1 MANSTGVG
9 FPTTNLQKG
18 HTFHDLDD
26 GSTYIFI
33 GGDPRLQSSWRLVN
47 GIFNT
52 QPDTTLW
59 GLAQAG
65 ATWFFAPEKAY
76 YGWDGSQ
83 AVQLSNG
90 AEFASIYNSTN
101 SMIFQEDF
109 ISGPLT
115 TGQIGVMGWQAV
127 GGSSL
132 LLTSEANHPGIF
144 QRNTSASANTLTT
157 LSHYFGIATAW
168 EAASYDVRWIV
179 RPNNADANVTWR
191 IGSMSS
197 FVSNPPAFGV
207 YFEKIGAETNWFT
220 VSRLSAVQERQDT
233 GVPIVEGAWYNL
245 RVVVTPLTAKFYL
258 NHVLVAT
265 HTTNIPIFG
274 QAAVQGI
281 NLAAE
286 AKTIDSDFCE
296 VIITGMNR

>member
-47 GIFNT
+47 GVFGS
-52 QPDTTLW
+52 QPDTSQW
-59 GLAQAG
+59 GLQQAG
-65 ATWFFAPEKAY
+65 ATWFLTSDKSY
-76 YGWDGSQ
+76 YGWDGTKII
-83 AVQLSNG
+83 QLANN
-90 AEFASIYNSTN
+90 AEYASIYNSTT

-115 TGQIGVMGWQAV
+115 TGQIGLMGWQAV

-144 QRNTSASANTLTT
+144 QRNTSAVANTVTT

-168 EAASYDVRWIV
+168 EATTYEVRWIV
-179 RPNNADANVTWR
+179 RPNNTDANATWR
-191 IGSMSS
+191 FGSMSS

-220 VSRLSAVQERQDT
+220 VSRVSAVQERQDT
-233 GVPIVEGAWYNL
+233 GIAIVEGAWYNF
-245 RVVVTPLTAKFYL
+245 RVVVTALSVKFYL

-265 HTTNIPIFG
+265 HTTNIPTFG
-274 QAAVQGI
+274 QAAVQGV

-286 AKTIDSDFCE
+286 AKTVDIDFCE
-296 VIITGMNR
+296 VIVTGMNR